1 MLVHTVKA
9 SEVRRWEASKDLEI
23 QLVRK
28 VGEMGHPA
36 SGERR
41 VYEGDA
47 KGGVLGK
54 RCQWTGS
61 KCFTQRLGWKGAFRL
76 NLDAPLPTRLLLK

>member
-9 SEVRRWEASKDLEI
+9 SEVRRWEVLEDLEI
-23 QLVRK
+23 QFVRK
-28 VGEMGHPA
+28 VGELRHLA
-36 SGERR
+36 CEDRS

-54 RCQWTGS
+54 RCQ
-61 KCFTQRLGWKGAFRL
+61 
-76 NLDAPLPTRLLLK
+76 